1 MDYTLKS
8 VHVIVYQL
16 CLKKK
21 KNEEEKSP
29 VQVHVAGVSGWVAPN
44 SFLPRGA
51 AFRSQDPALD
61 LRFTVSLVKFLS

>member
-21 KNEEEKSP
+21 NTKNEEEKSP
-29 VQVHVAGVSGWVAPN
+29 VQVHGAGVSGWVA
-44 SFLPRGA
+44 
-51 AFRSQDPALD
+51 QQ
-61 LRFTVSLVKFLS
+61 LSS